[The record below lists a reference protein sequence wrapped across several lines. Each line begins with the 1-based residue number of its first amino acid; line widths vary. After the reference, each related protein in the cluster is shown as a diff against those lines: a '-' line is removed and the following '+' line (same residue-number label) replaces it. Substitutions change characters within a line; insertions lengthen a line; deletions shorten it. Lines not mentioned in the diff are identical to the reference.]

1 MRKLIVPAAL
11 AVALAACGDQTTD
24 TAGADTEMDTAAEAE
39 AGADSADL
47 EADAEPGGL
56 GQTPP
61 VNLAQDVAAGPTGVV
76 DAAVTGGDTE
86 AFLRN
91 AALGGM
97 YEIQAGQI
105 ALEKAGSPELRE
117 LGQML
122 IDDHTRLN
130 MEVEQAAMAAGISF
144 TPPAQLDERRQ
155 GLIDNLMAASDTTF
169 DAAFL
174 HQQEAAHLETITL
187 LESYEARGDVEELVA
202 VAQEAQPV
210 IRHHLDMIHENLDA
224 AVDGE

>member
-1 MRKLIVPAAL
+1 MIAPLAL
-11 AVALAACGDQTTD
+11 AVGIAACGDQTTD
-24 TAGADTEMDTAAEAE
+24 TAETDREMEAAAADTD
-39 AGADSADL
+39 
-47 EADAEPGGL
+47 ADAESGGL

-61 VNLAQDVAAGPTGVV
+61 VNLVQDLAAGPVGVA
-76 DAAVTGGDTE
+76 DAAITGGDTE

-105 ALEKAGSPELRE
+105 ALDKAGSPVLRE

-130 MEVEQAAMAAGISF
+130 MQIEQAAMEAGVDF
-144 TPPAQLDERRQ
+144 APPAQLDERRQ

-174 HQQEAAHLETITL
+174 HQQEAAHLETLTL
-187 LESYEARGDVEELVA
+187 LASYEARGDVEPLA
-202 VAQEAQPV
+202 MAAREAQPV
-210 IRHHLDMIHENLDA
+210 IRQHLEMIHDNLGA